1 LIQAFNSLPILSI
14 HEKQKAR
21 TALIA
26 RPYGYILLFNEQK
39 STQTAQAWGGVI
51 FLALF
56 ASYCFCG
63 CLERLITGAVEQK
76 TKNQGKYS
84 SWFYCEEN

>member
-1 LIQAFNSLPILSI
+1 MFKPFNFVPNCSI
-14 HEKQKAR
+14 CEKQKPR

-26 RPYGYILLFNEQK
+26 RPYSYILLFNEQK

-56 ASYCFCG
+56 ASECFLG
-63 CLERLITGAVEQK
+63 SLERLVPWAVEQK
-76 TKNQGKYS
+76 TKNQGEYS